1 MEDNRCAECNESIP
15 KTKKYCNLSCA
26 GKGGRGRKFSNI
38 IDAQCLNCSN
48 SFTIRESELSKRK
61 FCSKSCAASHTNS
74 QSPNR
79 PKRKEYSCK
88 FCNKI
93 TLNANYCDLKCAAL
107 MRSRKALNKF
117 LEGSSTVLLTSPTVY
132 AYLLER
138 QDGTCAVCDMPP
150 VWNGKPLIFIHDHI
164 DGNSEN
170 NDPAN
175 IRLVCSNC
183 DSQLDTYK
191 AKNKG
196 SGRHYRRT
204 RYAAGQSS

>member
-1 MEDNRCAECNESIP
+1 MCLAFLVLAISAHP
-15 KTKKYCNLSCA
+15 
-26 GKGGRGRKFSNI
+26 
-38 IDAQCLNCSN
+38 CLNPILSLMDEFVCPVCLEIKIIAK
-48 SFTIRESELSKRK
+48 TEESKRK
-61 FCSKSCAASHTNS
+61 YCSRTCASTVNGSMFPKRGLSPEERLNRQKSCKSCGNETNNAEFCSK
-74 QSPNR
+74 
-79 PKRKEYSCK
+79 
-88 FCNKI
+88 
-93 TLNANYCDLKCAAL
+93 KCVNFAIKK
-107 MRSRKALNKF
+107 KALDSF
-117 LEGSSTVLLTSPTVY
+117 LAGESKVLIKTPTVY
-132 AYLLER
+132 AYLLDR

-170 NDPAN
+170 NHPDN